1 MHAGCLDRPRI
12 AERKLQKH
20 HPEGLMNTQLMWVI
34 VGVAVALAI
43 AVVMTAFVIIRNRR
57 SDRLRRQFGPEY
69 ERTVREKGDVRT
81 AEAMLQ
87 ARSTRVE
94 RLHIR
99 TLTADDAKRFS
110 DEWRRVQAQFV
121 DDPANSV
128 TQADRLV
135 GEVMSARG
143 YPVGD
148 FEQRVED
155 ISVDHPNVVMNY
167 RAARDIAEQHARHAA
182 STEDLRQAMVHYR
195 ALFAELLEETPVRV
209 ARDARPIAAGRGRE

>member
-1 MHAGCLDRPRI
+1 
-12 AERKLQKH
+12 
-20 HPEGLMNTQLMWVI
+20 MNTQLMWVI